1 MRPTP
6 QRVRESLFSV
16 LGDRVDGA
24 RVLDLFAGSGSLG
37 LECLSRGAAHA
48 TFVERD
54 RAVVSVLLQNLKA
67 ARVGETSELV
77 VREVARALRDMA
89 DRGTQFDLVLMDPP
103 YGRGLVEPTIAA
115 LDAGGLVAPGGL
127 VVVDHPSTEPPPDRI
142 GSLELVDR
150 RVFGDTAVAMFAA
163 ATQLP
168 QRSRSTSMARVAIYP
183 GSFDPVTHGHLNI
196 IHRALQ
202 VFDRLIVG
210 VLDNEAKTSLFTV
223 DERTAQIT
231 EALNNDP
238 RVEAVHFGGLLV
250 DFARDQ
256 GATVVVRG
264 LRAVS
269 DFDYE
274 FQMAHMNRRL
284 APEIET
290 MFMMTGEEY
299 FYVSSRLVK
308 EVVSL
313 GGDVTGLVPDN
324 VVAALASRF
333 PKPSTR

>member
-16 LGDRVDGA
+16 LGDRVEGA
-24 RVLDLFAGSGSLG
+24 RVLDLFAGSGALG
-37 LECLSRGAAHA
+37 LECLSRGAASA
-48 TFVERD
+48 VFVERD
-54 RAVVSVLLQNLKA
+54 RAVAAVLRQNVESAGA
-67 ARVGETSELV
+67 ARCQVL
-77 VREVARALRDMA
+77 VREASSAVRDLGRQGAR
-89 DRGTQFDLVLMDPP
+89 FDLVFLDPP
-103 YGRGLVEPTIAA
+103 YGRGLVEPTVEALGAA
-115 LDAGGLVAPGGL
+115 GLVAPDGL
-127 VVVDHPSTEPPPDRI
+127 VVVDHPAGEPPGPRI
-142 GSLELVDR
+142 GSLVLVDR
-150 RVFGDTAVAMFAA
+150 RVFGDTAVAMFAPA
-163 ATQLP
+163 QGPDEAPSQEHT
-168 QRSRSTSMARVAIYP
+168 MARVAIYP

-210 VLDNEAKTSLFTV
+210 VLDNASKSALFTV
-223 DERTAQIT
+223 DERIAQIGG
-231 EALNNDP
+231 ALEHDP
-238 RVEAVHFGGLLV
+238 RVQAVHFGGLLV
-250 DFARDQ
+250 DFARAH

-290 MFMMTGEEY
+290 MFMMTGEEF

-308 EVVSL
+308 EVAFL
-313 GGDVTGLVPDN
+313 GGDVTGLVPEN
-324 VVAALASRF
+324 VVAALA
-333 PKPSTR
+333 TRYPQNPR

>member
-1 MRPTP
+1 
-6 QRVRESLFSV
+6 
-16 LGDRVDGA
+16 
-24 RVLDLFAGSGSLG
+24 
-37 LECLSRGAAHA
+37 
-48 TFVERD
+48 
-54 RAVVSVLLQNLKA
+54 
-67 ARVGETSELV
+67 
-77 VREVARALRDMA
+77 
-89 DRGTQFDLVLMDPP
+89 
-103 YGRGLVEPTIAA
+103 
-115 LDAGGLVAPGGL
+115 
-127 VVVDHPSTEPPPDRI
+127 
-142 GSLELVDR
+142 
-150 RVFGDTAVAMFAA
+150 
-163 ATQLP
+163 
-168 QRSRSTSMARVAIYP
+168 MARVAIYP